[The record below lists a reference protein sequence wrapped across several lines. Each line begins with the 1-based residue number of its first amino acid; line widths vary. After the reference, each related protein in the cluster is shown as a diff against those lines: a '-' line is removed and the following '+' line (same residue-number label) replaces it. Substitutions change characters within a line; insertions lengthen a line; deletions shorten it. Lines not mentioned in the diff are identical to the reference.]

1 MAQFIK
7 KQGIRFYI
15 TIVSSLVAVIAMILT
30 LVSSSVAGY
39 SIPGIAWVV
48 VATVCMVV
56 LVAVSVINANKW
68 KNDIISSACLW
79 VAVILCVI
87 CFGVIVSARAYL
99 VGTLW
104 ITVLDSTNPLA
115 VRAMNT
121 AAPAFIMYLVSA
133 VLLVAGGFFR
143 GVKNSD

>member
-15 TIVSSLVAVIAMILT
+15 TIVASLVAVIAMILT

-48 VATVCMVV
+48 VATVCMVA

-68 KNDIISSACLW
+68 KNDIISSVCLW

-133 VLLVAGGFFR
+133 VLLVVGGFFR
-143 GVKNSD
+143 GVKSFN